1 MPGMSKTYDQRF
13 FDWVN
18 LTGARSARQVI
29 PLLVEHIRPASVL
42 DVGCGQGAWLA
53 VWRELGITDVI
64 GVDGDYVAQD
74 ELLIPRDG
82 FLARDLTE
90 RLALDRRF
98 GLVQSLEVAEHLRP
112 EASATFVDSL
122 CAHGD
127 IVAFSA
133 AQPGQG
139 GEGHINEHN
148 LSTWAA
154 EFGRRGYAAYDV
166 VRPLIA
172 DNRAVDP
179 WYRYNMIVFA
189 NGSGASRLSA
199 TAQSRRTADLT
210 SLDRVGN
217 LAWKVRRA
225 LLKPWPPGVVT
236 QLSRLHYRLAMT
248 FNKRPTKVR
257 TR

>member
-1 MPGMSKTYDQRF
+1 MWLKMSSSFRATVF
-13 FDWVN
+13 SHAISPN
-18 LTGARSARQVI
+18 ASRSIA
-29 PLLVEHIRPASVL
+29 
-42 DVGCGQGAWLA
+42 
-53 VWRELGITDVI
+53 
-64 GVDGDYVAQD
+64 
-74 ELLIPRDG
+74 
-82 FLARDLTE
+82 
-90 RLALDRRF
+90 
-98 GLVQSLEVAEHLRP
+98 
-112 EASATFVDSL
+112 ASAWSSRSKWRSIYARKRAPLSSNSL

-139 GEGHINEHN
+139 GEGHINERN

-154 EFGRRGYAAYDV
+154 EFARRGYAAYDA

-189 NGSGASRLSA
+189 NGNGASRLSA
-199 TAQSRRTADLT
+199 AAQSRRIADLT
-210 SLDRVGN
+210 SLDRVGD

-225 LLKPWPPGVVT
+225 LLKPWPPRVVT

-248 FNKRPTKVR
+248 FNKRPA
-257 TR
+257 